1 MKSQLFKMIMQ
12 MIAFIYLHWEEVFKK
27 KKKIKKI
34 GELSVG
40 YKLGIREG
48 RKAKY
53 LLI

>member
-1 MKSQLFKMIMQ
+1 

-27 KKKIKKI
+27 KKFKKI